1 MIESVIK
8 KATKKENL
16 TYEEARMTMTE
27 LMNGTATPVQAS
39 AYLVSM
45 AMKGETIDEIA
56 ASAEG
61 MRAAGTKLQT
71 NRKVAEIV
79 GTGGDGSDSFNISTT
94 GLVCYCISRHS
105 CCKARQSFCV
115 IKIRCG

>member
-27 LMNGTATPVQAS
+27 LMNGTATPIQAS

-45 AMKGETIDEIA
+45 AMVLIRSIFRRPPRLLLHQQA
-56 ASAEG
+56 FL
-61 MRAAGTKLQT
+61 LQST
-71 NRKVAEIV
+71 AIV
-79 GTGGDGSDSFNISTT
+79 
-94 GLVCYCISRHS
+94 LRHQNQVRLIVW
-105 CCKARQSFCV
+105 KHWGPR
-115 IKIRCG
+115 